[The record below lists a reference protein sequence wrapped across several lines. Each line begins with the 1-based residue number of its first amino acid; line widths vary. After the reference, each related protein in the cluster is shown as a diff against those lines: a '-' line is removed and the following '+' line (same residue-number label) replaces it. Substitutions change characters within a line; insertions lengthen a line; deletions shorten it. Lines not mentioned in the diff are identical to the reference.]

1 MTRNLKKRLTIIM
14 TVALLNIALLCIALY
29 QLHTLDKK
37 QQDIATV
44 APTPTPAV
52 SASSVSPVMTA
63 TPAPSEPPEIVKI
76 DTSSD
81 NSLQRIVNSSAPLNK
96 EYIPENLVQFENT
109 EEFIRA
115 DAVTPL
121 QQLFQAAAQN
131 GYSLYLVSGYRSYDE
146 QVYLYNVYSQ
156 RYGTDYADSIDD
168 KPGQSEHQLGLMVD
182 IGLSDGTCLLQD
194 CFNNLPVAEWL
205 RNNAYLYGFI
215 ERYPEGK
222 QSITGIQPSA
232 WNYRYVGVEEAK
244 KIHESNLTMEEYYL
258 G

>member
-1 MTRNLKKRLTIIM
+1 MTRNLEKRLKIIM
-14 TVALLNIALLCIALY
+14 SVALLNILLLCIALY
-29 QLHTLDKK
+29 QLHTLDKVP
-37 QQDIATV
+37 QDTATV
-44 APTPTPAV
+44 LPTHTPAV
-52 SASSVSPVMTA
+52 SAASVSPVMTT
-63 TPAPSEPPEIVKI
+63 TPAPSQTPEIVTI

-81 NSLQRIVNSSAPLNK
+81 NSLQRIVNSSVPLNK

-109 EEFIRA
+109 DEFIRV
-115 DAVTPL
+115 DAVKPL

-156 RYGTDYADSIDD
+156 RYGIDYANSIDD
-168 KPGQSEHQLGLMVD
+168 KPGQCEHQLGLMVD

-194 CFNNLPVAEWL
+194 CFNDLPVAEWL
-205 RNNAYLYGFI
+205 RNNACLYGFI

-222 QSITGIQPSA
+222 QSVTGIQPSA

-244 KIHESNLTMEEYYL
+244 KIHDSNLTMEEYYL